1 MSDVQIP
8 SRKWGDEEEP
18 VVPHPAPEVG
28 ARLADESAGEI
39 PAKAK
44 TWIKKATAAG
54 WRVVPTY
61 ARGTSVDR
69 HGKPAHLMHSLALRM
84 VHPDGKHRAVLV
96 FQAHAQAVAEDET
109 VSYVHPADATWKT
122 DSSWAWCSGVE
133 LPLPV
138 GLVATKKEP
147 DRETLGAYL
156 INPTPRR
163 KWQEMLAALGPTDPD
178 SDA

>member
-8 SRKWGDEEEP
+8 SRDWGDAPEE

-39 PAKAK
+39 PRAAK
-44 TWIKKATAAG
+44 TWIKNATAAG

-69 HGKPAHLMHSLALRM
+69 YGKPGHLTHSLALRM
-84 VHPDGKHRAVLV
+84 AHPDGKHRAVLV
-96 FQAHAQAVAEDET
+96 YTAHAHAVAEDGT
-109 VSYVHPADATWKT
+109 VTFVQPGDAKWSK
-122 DSSWAWCSGVE
+122 DSSWAWRSGTE
-133 LPLPV
+133 IPLPIDTV
-138 GLVATKKEP
+138 RSAKKP
-147 DRETLGAYL
+147 DGETLGAYL

-163 KWQEMLAALGPTDPD
+163 KWQEMLAALGVSDPD